1 MRILVCI
8 KQISTSETVID
19 DSGEWITQVGSSSF
33 AISRFDENAIEE
45 AISLKER
52 LIEKFSS
59 ENALLNT
66 QAKDCEIGLQN
77 NQNKDTEIG
86 LQNKDVVIDIISVGG
101 LTAAESIKRG
111 MGMGADNGIHLI
123 TEDKGYVSGSVTALR
138 LAAMIKKAGLNQNQ
152 NYNTDQNIK
161 NRNSNIGYDLILTGI
176 MSEDLMQA
184 QVGPMLAEYLN
195 IPCVTSVLKVD
206 IIDIEESGSSFNK
219 IIVQREMDGG
229 VRQNIKVKLP
239 ALLSIQAGINQPRY
253 PSLSN
258 ILKANKKEIQ
268 SYHIKELFNSDIKAE
283 VNIDQDNKHEMTY
296 TTKNESQL
304 RDFHIKHTKDK
315 DSICVIRVERPEKRR
330 EGRVLNGT
338 TKDKAVELMSI
349 LKQRG
354 LLI

>member
-1 MRILVCI
+1 
-8 KQISTSETVID
+8 
-19 DSGEWITQVGSSSF
+19 
-33 AISRFDENAIEE
+33 
-45 AISLKER
+45 
-52 LIEKFSS
+52 
-59 ENALLNT
+59 
-66 QAKDCEIGLQN
+66 
-77 NQNKDTEIG
+77 
-86 LQNKDVVIDIISVGG
+86 SVGG